1 VAKGPSQLCP
11 WALRARP
18 LRLQHGRQSGA
29 QMGELV
35 ELLRNTAEVGPW
47 QGLDILQNQNRAT
60 FISGEWKNHQGNRD
74 AGMPNRFLSQIVF
87 SSKSIPESS
96 GSEGE
101 ELLNC
106 AESTWPTSLV
116 VLSHEELVRGSAP
129 GSPRLG
135 EPKPSESSENLVVR
149 CHSTAALQDFAGKA
163 GLMTFSQLWRQVED
177 VKKDRL

>member
-1 VAKGPSQLCP
+1 
-11 WALRARP
+11 
-18 LRLQHGRQSGA
+18 
-29 QMGELV
+29 
-35 ELLRNTAEVGPW
+35 
-47 QGLDILQNQNRAT
+47 
-60 FISGEWKNHQGNRD
+60 
-74 AGMPNRFLSQIVF
+74 MPNRFLSQIVF